1 MHICGLLKVI
11 MRKIKFS
18 DALPH
23 LIAVVAFLLVT
34 VFFFSPV
41 FFESKAI
48 QQADIQQFQGG
59 SKTITDYRNQTGE
72 EALWA
77 PSMFSGMPAYLVS
90 LRWSDGPVVW
100 TKKVMS
106 LFLPHPVNNIFLAF
120 LCYYIL
126 LLSFR
131 VRPYL
136 AIAGALAFGLSSY
149 MIIGLSAG
157 HNARIGAIAFVPL
170 VLAGIH
176 LTFSN
181 KKWLGFGLTAMA
193 MALHLRE
200 NHLQI
205 TYYMALIVAVYG
217 LVQLIYA
224 WKEKDVAAFF
234 KNVGLLIPAVL
245 IAFGTFFGQL
255 WAINEYTRYSI
266 RGASELVKPGVPN
279 IDSKG
284 LSRDYA
290 FQYKYGILESLSLVV
305 PDFYGGTSTKAFV
318 QDESSASYKALV
330 SNSRSNEEANQLA
343 GFSAHYWGPQGS
355 TIGAYYAGAIIVFL
369 FVLGFLFVEKK
380 YLWWL
385 LPLAALSLMLSWGSD
400 FSAFNYF
407 MFDYFPG
414 YNKFRSQ
421 SFALV
426 MILLVMPLIGMMGL
440 EKFITEGATAENKKK
455 LLIAFG
461 IVGGFCLALI
471 LFAGFG
477 SYMGEGD
484 DQLPVWFKKALM
496 DDRASLLRADA
507 FRSLAFI
514 AGIFIMLYLN
524 VFKKISPNGFFA
536 LLIFMTMIDVAVV
549 DRRYFTKENFQRKRD
564 NSTFVANAADET
576 ILKDKSHYRV
586 FNIQGTF
593 TEARTSYFHYSLGG
607 YHGAKLRRYQDLY
620 DSCIVRERQQL
631 FVDAQQGQ
639 INFSKYGVLNM
650 LNTKYVV
657 YGEEANNVIPNTS
670 ANGPAW
676 FVSQVALV
684 NSPNEEIKKLREI
697 DTRATAVVDQS
708 KNKLAN
714 TSLLFDS
721 LATVLL
727 AEFKPS
733 YVKYQSQSTQN
744 GLAVFSEIYYPKGW
758 KAFIDG
764 KESPIIRANYVLRA
778 LEVPDG
784 NHTIEFKFEPEPY
797 VIGNKVTLAS
807 SWVVLLVMLSC
818 AGMTIKKSE

>member
-1 MHICGLLKVI
+1 
-11 MRKIKFS
+11 
-18 DALPH
+18 
-23 LIAVVAFLLVT
+23 
-34 VFFFSPV
+34 
-41 FFESKAI
+41 
-48 QQADIQQFQGG
+48 
-59 SKTITDYRNQTGE
+59 
-72 EALWA
+72 
-77 PSMFSGMPAYLVS
+77 
-90 LRWSDGPVVW
+90 
-100 TKKVMS
+100 
-106 LFLPHPVNNIFLAF
+106 
-120 LCYYIL
+120 
-126 LLSFR
+126 
-131 VRPYL
+131 
-136 AIAGALAFGLSSY
+136 
-149 MIIGLSAG
+149 
-157 HNARIGAIAFVPL
+157 
-170 VLAGIH
+170 
-176 LTFSN
+176 
-181 KKWLGFGLTAMA
+181 
-193 MALHLRE
+193 
-200 NHLQI
+200 
-205 TYYMALIVAVYG
+205 
-217 LVQLIYA
+217 
-224 WKEKDVAAFF
+224 
-234 KNVGLLIPAVL
+234 
-245 IAFGTFFGQL
+245 
-255 WAINEYTRYSI
+255 
-266 RGASELVKPGVPN
+266 
-279 IDSKG
+279 
-284 LSRDYA
+284 
-290 FQYKYGILESLSLVV
+290 
-305 PDFYGGTSTKAFV
+305 
-318 QDESSASYKALV
+318 
-330 SNSRSNEEANQLA
+330 
-343 GFSAHYWGPQGS
+343 
-355 TIGAYYAGAIIVFL
+355 
-369 FVLGFLFVEKK
+369 
-380 YLWWL
+380 
-385 LPLAALSLMLSWGSD
+385 
-400 FSAFNYF
+400 NYF

-426 MILLVMPLIGMMGL
+426 IILLVMPLIGMMGL

-477 SYMGEGD
+477 TYMGEGD

-564 NSTFVANAADET
+564 NSTFVANAADDV

-676 FVSQVALV
+676 FVSQVTLV
-684 NSPNEEIKKLREI
+684 DSPNEEIKKLREI

-721 LATVLL
+721 LSTVLL

-733 YVKYQSQSTQN
+733 YVRYQSQSTQN

-778 LEVPDG
+778 LEVPAG

-807 SWVVLLVMLSC
+807 SWVVLLVMLGC
-818 AGMTIKKSE
+818 VGMNIRKSE

>member
-1 MHICGLLKVI
+1 

-18 DALPH
+18 DVLPH
-23 LIAVVAFLLVT
+23 LIAVVVFLLVT

-41 FFESKAI
+41 FFESKTI

-59 SKTITDYRNQTGE
+59 SKTIADYRNQTGE

-100 TKKVMS
+100 TKQVMS
-106 LFLPHPVNNIFLAF
+106 FFLPHPVNNIFLAF

-126 LLSFR
+126 LISFR

-176 LTFSN
+176 LTFSK

-205 TYYMALIVAVYG
+205 TYYMALMVAVYG
-217 LVQLIYA
+217 LVQLIYVVR
-224 WKEKDVAAFF
+224 EKRAGDFA
-234 KNVGLLIPAVL
+234 KSVGLLVPAVL
-245 IAFGTFFGQL
+245 IAVGTFFGQF
-255 WAINEYTRYSI
+255 WAITEYSRYSI
-266 RGASELVKPGVPN
+266 RGASELTKPGPKT
-279 IDSKG
+279 IDSEG

-290 FQYKYGILESLSLVV
+290 FQYKYGVWESVCLLI
-305 PDFYGGTSTKAFV
+305 PDFYGGTSTKAFA

-330 SNSRSNEEANQLA
+330 SNSQSNEEANQLA

-355 TIGAYYAGAIIVFL
+355 TLGAYYAGAIVVFL
-369 FVLGFLFVEKK
+369 FVLGISLAEKR
-380 YLWWL
+380 YVWWL
-385 LPLAALSLMLSWGSD
+385 VPLGALSLMLSWGSD
-400 FSAFNYF
+400 FSSFNYF
-407 MFDYFPG
+407 MFDHFPG

-426 MILLVMPLIGMMGL
+426 ILLLAMPLLGMLGL
-440 EKFITEGATAENKKK
+440 EKFVTEGANALNKKK
-455 LLIAFG
+455 LLVAFG
-461 IVGGFCLALI
+461 IVGGVCLALVI
-471 LFAGFG
+471 FAGLG
-477 SYMGEGD
+477 SYMGEND
-484 DQLPVWFKKALM
+484 SQLPVWFKKALM
-496 DDRASLLRADA
+496 ADRASLLRSDA
-507 FRSLAFI
+507 IRSFSFI
-514 AGIFIMLYLN
+514 AGIFIMLYFN

-536 LLIFMTMIDVAVV
+536 FLILMVLVDVAVV
-549 DRRYFTKENFQRKRD
+549 DRRYFNKDSFQRKRD
-564 NSTFVANAADET
+564 NTRFVANGADEA

-593 TEARTSYFHYSLGG
+593 NEARTSFFHYSLGG

-639 INFSKYGVLNM
+639 INFLKYGVLNM

-657 YGEEANNVIPNTS
+657 YGEEANNVIQNAN

-676 FVSQVALV
+676 FVNRVEAVQ
-684 NSPNEEIKKLREI
+684 SPNEELKKLREI
-697 DTRATAVVDQS
+697 NTGNVAVVDQS
-708 KNKLAN
+708 KNTLKTTTFTA
-714 TSLLFDS
+714 DS
-721 LATVLL
+721 MATVLL
-727 AEFKPS
+727 VEFKPA
-733 YVKYQSQSTQN
+733 YVKYQSQSMQA

-758 KAFIDG
+758 RAFIDG
-764 KESPIIRANYVLRA
+764 KEATILRANYILRA
-778 LEVPDG
+778 LEVPAG
-784 NHTIEFKFEPEPY
+784 NHTMEFKFAPQPY
-797 VIGNKVTLAS
+797 TVGNKVTLAS
-807 SWVVLLVMLSC
+807 SWVVLLVLLGC
-818 AGMTIKKSE
+818 LGMTVKKE